1 MSSDFPP
8 HEQRWRAV
16 RKARFRVAAD
26 LQSDLV
32 EADEIE
38 PGTVVVQISRLVE
51 IEHKNPSGHVLH
63 VRRCKVRVE
72 ETGILDS
79 IFADHPE
86 GWVTIDSRASPADGG
101 TFFVPLGEGD
111 EELKMLPEELADRQS
126 ALRSLLKDPAP
137 AWEPEGVFSAEDT
150 VAARLARCD

>member
-1 MSSDFPP
+1 MGSFSDLPP

-111 EELKMLPEELADRQS
+111 EVLKMLPEELADRQS
-126 ALRSLLKDPAP
+126 APELKGSIG
-137 AWEPEGVFSAEDT
+137 EGPNHSNHSNHSNSFKIGFFPN
-150 VAARLARCD
+150 

>member
-1 MSSDFPP
+1 MSSDLPP

-72 ETGILDS
+72 ETGFLDS
-79 IFADHPE
+79 ILNLYQMKIQNQHVTLRVSRRAMEHSSSKLTFAP
-86 GWVTIDSRASPADGG
+86 GNRCY
-101 TFFVPLGEGD
+101 
-111 EELKMLPEELADRQS
+111 
-126 ALRSLLKDPAP
+126 
-137 AWEPEGVFSAEDT
+137 EP
-150 VAARLARCD
+150 